1 MAFLPEF
8 LLPGNAFS
16 LLFYEKIPWTIS
28 LPLTENTP
36 SLGAE
41 FSTKLRISNRLE
53 IVLKYCNIRQY
64 LSGVHMNVFVLKL
77 LEPRKKVT
85 IVVTL
90 FMKQNHL
97 VIIWKIAHSM
107 HFRCPE
113 MNLLFKTILIILSPV
128 LITYTFQNGPCTKH
142 APKLTKSELFY
153 SGPTTT
159 RTFITKDQYKH

>member
-16 LLFYEKIPWTIS
+16 LLSYEKIPWTIS

-53 IVLKYCNIRQY
+53 IVLKYCNIWQY
-64 LSGVHMNVFVLKL
+64 ICQVYMNVFVLKL

-85 IVVTL
+85 IVVSL
-90 FMKQNHL
+90 FLTQNHL
-97 VIIWKIAHSM
+97 VIIWKVSHSM
-107 HFRCPE
+107 HFHCSE
-113 MNLLFKTILIILSPV
+113 MNLLFKTILIIISPV
-128 LITYTFQNGPCTKH
+128 LITYTYQNGPCTKH
-142 APKLTKSELFY
+142 APKLTKSGLFY
-153 SGPTTT
+153 SGP
-159 RTFITKDQYKH
+159 RIQGP